1 MVMPSDGVMIMMHDD
16 DDDDDESI
24 AMMNGL
30 DNS

>member
-16 DDDDDESI
+16 DDDDESI